1 MRAGGGRPVQA
12 TASVTRNGSDV
23 GGNRGDTH
31 YTHTDAYAH
40 TRVCVQMHNSPLFPS
55 ASSTAIILLSPSLG
69 PDHPPRAGLSNHIS
83 LYVILLSGAVSPFL
97 PFLSSPLLSSFP
109 LLRQSFHVSLSLP
122 CSSLGYNVAASGVR
136 GIIAGCVRSPRLC
149 TAGAGTYYADVCNS
163 LCASR
168 IRPPPPLFL
177 SLSPDSR
184 RERTPNSIRSLRR
197 IDAPL
202 SHLSLSKS
210 PIASRKIRLQR
221 TLEEYSCTEIASFD
235 FRTRILHQGNN
246 YNVNR

>member
-1 MRAGGGRPVQA
+1 MEGVQA

-31 YTHTDAYAH
+31 YTHTDVYEH
-40 TRVCVQMHNSPLFPS
+40 TTHTHTHTHTDTCVQMHNSPLFPS
-55 ASSTAIILLSPSLG
+55 ASSMAIILLSPSLG
-69 PDHPPRAGLSNHIS
+69 PDHPPRAVFLTIFLCTLFSSPAPS
-83 LYVILLSGAVSPFL
+83 LLFSHSSPLL
-97 PFLSSPLLSSFP
+97 LSSPLP
-109 LLRQSFHVSLSLP
+109 SFHVSLSLP

-136 GIIAGCVRSPRLC
+136 GIIAGCVRSLRLC

-202 SHLSLSKS
+202 PSL
-210 PIASRKIRLQR
+210 PIEVADRF
-221 TLEEYSCTEIASFD
+221 A
-235 FRTRILHQGNN
+235 
-246 YNVNR
+246 